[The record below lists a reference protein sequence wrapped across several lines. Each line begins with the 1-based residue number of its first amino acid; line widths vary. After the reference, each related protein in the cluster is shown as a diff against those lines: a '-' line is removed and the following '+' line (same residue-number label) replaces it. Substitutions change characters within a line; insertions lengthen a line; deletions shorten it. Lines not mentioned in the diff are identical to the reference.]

1 MLKFTWRWRQN
12 RTDARA
18 AMGLLHY
25 KADRINVIRAL
36 TAPLFFFYPFVLGF
50 PIHPVLFFLVAFVTI
65 GDMNYILH
73 LHIHHPFTRS
83 AAVNKVLDIA
93 LGLVTG
99 MTSANW
105 RIQHKYGHHAGHDD
119 PYVKHDAWE
128 LRAYSPLGALSF
140 SLRSIWPTYFEP
152 LKEAFRKGFLG
163 NETRPIN
170 YRSAFLE
177 QLAQI
182 GVVSCLFA
190 RQPLLVAGYV
200 LPWYVLVYF
209 ISRYVDYLNHYGCS
223 DGAYDFANNC
233 LSKSFN
239 TLTHNFGYHTAH
251 HLHAAA
257 HWSELPD
264 LHSRIEAS
272 IPQARKKQFS
282 WAFVLMPY
290 HFWRWRRQEM

>member
-1 MLKFTWRWRQN
+1 ME
-12 RTDARA
+12 
-18 AMGLLHY
+18 LLHH

-36 TAPLFFFYPFVLGF
+36 SAPLIFFYPFVFGF
-50 PIHPVLFFLVAFVTI
+50 PIHPVLFFLVAFVAI

-105 RIQHKYGHHAGHDD
+105 RIQHKYGHHGGRDD
-119 PYVKHDAWE
+119 PYIKHDAWE

-140 SLRSIWPTYFEP
+140 SLRSLWPTYFEP
-152 LKEAFRKGFLG
+152 LKESFRKGVLG
-163 NETRPIN
+163 NVTRPID
-170 YRSAFLE
+170 YRAAFFE

-182 GVVSCLFA
+182 CVVLCLLA
-190 RQPLLVAGYV
+190 WQPRLVVGYV

-223 DGAYDFANNC
+223 DAAYDFANNS

-239 TLTHNFGYHTAH
+239 MLTHNFGYHTAH
-251 HLHAAA
+251 HLHATA
-257 HWSELPD
+257 HWSQLPD
-264 LHSRIEAS
+264 LHSRIEAR
-272 IPQARKKQFS
+272 IPEARKKPFS

-290 HFWRWRRQEM
+290 HFWRWRRHEM